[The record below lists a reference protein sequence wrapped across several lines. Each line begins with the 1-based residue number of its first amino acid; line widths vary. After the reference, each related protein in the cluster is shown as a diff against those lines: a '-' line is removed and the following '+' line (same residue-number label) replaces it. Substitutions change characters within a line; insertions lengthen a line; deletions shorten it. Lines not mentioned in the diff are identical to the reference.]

1 MDTKELLQY
10 ILKAPSSAAAFS
22 RIRYVGA
29 LMEEEQQITFLKEL
43 FKAAVEAREAGS
55 PEGLYDLLE
64 EWEARGQ
71 AIAGGRSRVLELDA
85 TPWTPLTVPIS
96 KAKFALVTT
105 GGFYVDGQE
114 PYETDGPARQGDWSY
129 RVIPRDTPRDRINVA
144 HIHYDI
150 SGPQQDVNCV
160 FPLDR
165 FAELEKEGVIGQL
178 ADTNY
183 SFMGFIQ
190 RPDLLMSETAPEV
203 ARRLKE
209 DGVDVVFLTST

>member
-1 MDTKELLQY
+1 MDTKQLLQD

-22 RIRYVGA
+22 RIRYVGT

-43 FKAAVEAREAGS
+43 FNAAVEAREAGNS
-55 PEGLYDLLE
+55 DRLYDLLE
-64 EWEARGQ
+64 EWEASGQ

-85 TPWTPLTVPIS
+85 TPWAPLTVPIS
-96 KAKFALVTT
+96 KAKFAVVTT
-105 GGFYVDGQE
+105 GGFYVEGQE
-114 PYETDGPARQGDWSY
+114 PYETDGPERQGDWSY
-129 RVIPRDTPRDRINVA
+129 RAIPKGTPNNRINVA
-144 HIHYDI
+144 HLHYDL
-150 SGPQQDVNCV
+150 SGPQQDINCV

-190 RPDLLMSETAPEV
+190 RPDLLIAETAPQV

-209 DGVDVVFLTST
+209 DGVEAVFLTST